1 MDEIMQGQTVAPVAA
16 VPVRRVDRQRLM
28 EIRAV
33 HNRYCSGLKP
43 TYRRVIADEE
53 WYRLHNTIRE
63 QADGKVEVGKD
74 GGFTAQSA
82 WVFNT
87 VTSKHADH
95 VDACPTAEFLPREPG
110 DVQTAETLGRVVP
123 YLLERFKWTETWNMG
138 SLRKVKLG
146 TGVYKVLWDKN
157 KEGGLGEVSIL
168 SVSVLNLAWEPTAT
182 DIQEGGYFFHH
193 EYVDNQ
199 VLSQMYPDKFPAEGG
214 VASADYA
221 EEFLP
226 DQERRDKT
234 GKSLMVECWYKI
246 PVSTGV
252 GSIRKVLHKVVY
264 VGDTILYASED
275 DPKCAERGY
284 YDHGLYPYVFDPM
297 FRVEDSACGLSYVD
311 IGVNPQI
318 AIDILNTAF
327 VKNAAV
333 GAIPR
338 YMSADKENT
347 IDEQE
352 LLDTSKPIVHVKGS
366 INEQVLREM
375 PHKSLDGNYI
385 AFRDGL
391 IQEMRETTGNTETST
406 GNSGSGVTAASAIA
420 ALQEASGKIS
430 RAAISASYG
439 AFAKIMEQVVE
450 LIRQFY
456 TVPRYARITGTDG
469 KLEFTQLST
478 AALTPGGRKA
488 TFDISIKATK
498 LRSFDRVAHNELALQ
513 FYGLGFFDPAR
524 AEQAL
529 MCIDMMDFPG
539 KDTLRQ
545 RIAKQ
550 AKMHQAMVKFMQLAL
565 ALAQKYEPAMAQV
578 IGQEIMAVMG
588 QEAGAQMGVQPASI
602 SGGESAVTANARRQA
617 QSAAMPG

>member
-1 MDEIMQGQTVAPVAA
+1 MDETMQQIQAAPV
-16 VPVRRVDRQRLM
+16 VRKVTRERLLEM
-28 EIRAV
+28 RSA
-33 HNRYCSGLKP
+33 HNRYCNGLRP
-43 TYRRVIADEE
+43 VYNRVKRAEE
-53 WYRLHNTIRE
+53 WYRLHNTIME

-74 GGFTAQSA
+74 GGFTMQSA

-95 VDACPTAEFLPREPG
+95 VDACPTAECLPREPG
-110 DVQTAETLGRVVP
+110 DVATADTLNKVVP
-123 YLLERFKWTETWNMG
+123 FLLERFGWTGTWDTS

-146 TGVYKVLWDKN
+146 TGVYKTLWDKN
-157 KEGGLGEVSIL
+157 KENGLGEVSVL
-168 SVSVLNLAWEPTAT
+168 SVPILNLAWEPTVT
-182 DIQEGGYFFHH
+182 DIQDGKCFFHH
-193 EYVDNQ
+193 EWVDNE
-199 VLSQMYPDKFPAEGG
+199 VLHQSYPDKFPEKGG

-246 PVSTGV
+246 PVPTGV
-252 GSIRKVLHKVVY
+252 GTVRKLLHKVVY
-264 VGDTILYASED
+264 VGDVILYASED
-275 DPKCAERGY
+275 DPACADRGY

-297 FRVEDSACGLSYVD
+297 FRVEDSACGLGYVD
-311 IGVNPQI
+311 IGVNPQT

-333 GAIPR
+333 GAVPR
-338 YMSADKENT
+338 YMSSDENAA
-347 IDEQE
+347 IDEKE
-352 LLDTSKPIVHVKGS
+352 LLDTSKPILHVKGG
-366 INEQVLREM
+366 INETVLREV
-375 PHKSLDGNYI
+375 PHKALDGNYI

-439 AFAKIMEQVVE
+439 AFAKVMEQVIE

-456 TVPRYARITGTDG
+456 TVPRYARITGDNG
-469 KLEFTQLST
+469 GMDFTELST
-478 AALTPGGRKA
+478 ATLTPGGRKA
-488 TFDISIKATK
+488 AFDISIKATR
-498 LRSFDRVAHNELALQ
+498 LRSFDRVAHNEMALQ

-539 KDTLRQ
+539 KDALRQ
-545 RIAKQ
+545 KIAKNAQ
-550 AKMHQAMVKFMQLAL
+550 MHQLMVKYMQLSL
-565 ALAQKYEPAMAQV
+565 TLAQKIDPAMAEV
-578 IGQEIMAVMG
+578 IGKEIMTALG
-588 QEAGAQMGVQPASI
+588 QEAGGQMVAQAKPRL
-602 SGGESAVTANARRQA
+602 SGSESTVTANARHQA
-617 QSAAMPG
+617 QSAAMPA

>member
-1 MDEIMQGQTVAPVAA
+1 MDEIMQRDQGAALGPVKK
-16 VPVRRVDRQRLM
+16 VDRNRLM

-33 HNRYCSGLKP
+33 HNRYCSGLNPVYQRAK
-43 TYRRVIADEE
+43 DNEE
-53 WYRLHNTIRE
+53 WYRLHNTIME
-63 QADGKVEVGKD
+63 QSDGKVEIGKD
-74 GGFTAQSA
+74 GGFTVQSA

-87 VTSKHADH
+87 VASKHADH

-110 DVQTAETLGRVVP
+110 DVQTAGMLGKVVP
-123 YLLERFKWTETWNMG
+123 CLLERFGWAKTWNIG

-146 TGVYKVLWDKN
+146 TGIYKTLWDKN
-157 KEGGLGEVSIL
+157 KEGGLGEVSVL
-168 SVSVLNLAWEPTAT
+168 SVSILNLAWEPTVT
-182 DIQEGGYFFHH
+182 DIQEGAYFFHH
-193 EYVDNQ
+193 EWVDNK
-199 VLSQMYPDKFPAEGG
+199 VLHQSYPDKFPETGG

-246 PVSTGV
+246 PVPTGV
-252 GSIRKVLHKVVY
+252 GSVRKILHKVVY
-264 VGDTILYASED
+264 VGDVILYASED
-275 DPKCAERGY
+275 DPDCADRGY

-297 FRVEDSACGLSYVD
+297 FRVEDSACGLGYVD
-311 IGVNPQI
+311 IGVNPQT

-338 YMSADKENT
+338 YMTSSDGAT
-347 IDEQE
+347 IDEAE
-352 LLDTSKPIVHVKGS
+352 LLDTSKPILHLKNGYLDEKS
-366 INEQVLREM
+366 LREV
-375 PHKSLDGNYI
+375 PHKPLDGNYI

-391 IQEMRETTGNTETST
+391 IQELRETTGNTETST

-439 AFAKIMEQVVE
+439 AFAGIMEQVVE

-456 TVPRYARITGTDG
+456 IAPRYARITGANGAMEFAQISTD
-469 KLEFTQLST
+469 T
-478 AALTPGGRKA
+478 LTPGGRKA
-488 TFDISIKATK
+488 TFDISIKATR

-513 FYGLGFFDPAR
+513 FYGLGFFNPDK
-524 AEQAL
+524 AEEAL

-545 RIAKQ
+545 RIAEQ
-550 AKMHQAMVKFMQLAL
+550 ARIHQLMIKYMQLSLAL
-565 ALAQKYEPAMAQV
+565 AKRVDPAMAEV
-578 IGQEIMAVMG
+578 IGKEIVQALG
-588 QEAGAQMGVQPASI
+588 QEAGVQMGVQPGKMG
-602 SGGESAVTANARRQA
+602 GGESAVTANARQQA
-617 QSAAMPG
+617 QSAAMPA

>member
-1 MDEIMQGQTVAPVAA
+1 MDEIMQQGQAAPV
-16 VPVRRVDRQRLM
+16 VKRVTRERLM

-33 HNRYCSGLKP
+33 HNRYCNGLKP
-43 TYRRVIADEE
+43 TYSRVKRCEE
-53 WYRLHNTIRE
+53 WYRLHNTIME

-74 GGFTAQSA
+74 GGFTMQSA

-95 VDACPTAEFLPREPG
+95 VDACPTAECLPREPG
-110 DVQTAETLGRVVP
+110 DVQTADTLSKVVP
-123 YLLERFKWTETWNMG
+123 YLLERFGWTGIWDLS

-146 TGVYKVLWDKN
+146 TAHYKTIWDRD
-157 KEGGLGEVSIL
+157 KEGGLGDVAIKSI
-168 SVSVLNLAWEPTAT
+168 STLNLAWQPTVT
-182 DIQEGGYFFHH
+182 DIQESEYLFHH
-193 EYVDNQ
+193 EYVSRSTLTQ
-199 VLSQMYPDKFPAEGG
+199 AWPQLREPGAMPAL
-214 VASADYA
+214 DHI

-226 DQERRDKT
+226 GQERRDK
-234 GKSLMVECWYKI
+234 SDVAVLVECWYKI
-246 PVSTGV
+246 SVPTGV
-252 GSIRKVLHKVVY
+252 GTVRKVLHKILY
-264 VGDTILYASED
+264 VGDVVLYASED
-275 DPKCAERGY
+275 DPNCAERGY

-297 FRVEDSACGLSYVD
+297 FRVEDSACGLGYVD
-311 IGVNPQI
+311 IGVNPQT

-338 YMSADKENT
+338 YMSSDENAA
-347 IDEQE
+347 IEEKE
-352 LLDTSKPIVHVKGS
+352 LLDTSKPILHVKGS
-366 INEQVLREM
+366 ISEQVLREV
-375 PHKSLDGNYI
+375 PHKGLDGNYI
-385 AFRDGL
+385 ALRDGL

-439 AFAKIMEQVVE
+439 AFAKVMEQVIE

-469 KLEFTQLST
+469 SMEFQQLS
-478 AALTPGGRKA
+478 AAAMNPGGRRA
-488 TFDISIKATK
+488 AFDISIKATR
-498 LRSFDRVAHNELALQ
+498 LRSFDRVAHNEMALQ

-545 RIAKQ
+545 KIAQQ
-550 AKMHQAMVKFMQLAL
+550 AKMHQAMIKFMQLAL
-565 ALAQKYEPAMAQV
+565 SLAQRYEPGMVQV
-578 IGQEIMAVMG
+578 ISQEIMAVMG
-588 QEAGAQMGVQPASI
+588 QEAGQQMGAQAPNL
-602 SGGESAVTANARRQA
+602 GGESAVTANARHQA
-617 QSAAMPG
+617 QSAAMPT